1 VGDSTTRRDG
11 AQTREQAQRIALELF
26 TAQGYEATSLR
37 QIAERLGINKASLY
51 YHFPNKQA
59 ILRSLVEERGSE
71 AEQLLA
77 WVESQ
82 PASPELLE
90 EAVRRWVESYSADK
104 LEGIRFLRANPLV
117 ARSLAAGDGDRIGDP
132 LTQIA
137 ELLTAAVPGATPRDA
152 VLVRMALLSINAAVS
167 SVRRSGRSGRNR
179 DPGCDRRSAGR
190 RASAHPSNG
199 SSRRLEGECVRQL
212 TSS

>member
-117 ARSLAAGDGDRIGDP
+117 ARSLAGSDGDRIGDP
-132 LTQIA
+132 LTRIA
-137 ELLTAAVPGATPRDA
+137 DLLTAAVPDATPRDA
-152 VLVRMALLSINAAVS
+152 VLLRMALLSINAAVEAS
-167 SVRRSGRSGRNR
+167 EGLDVPDEIVIQAATAAALAVVRAHTRVTAVHDGSKGSASVS
-179 DPGCDRRSAGR
+179 
-190 RASAHPSNG
+190 
-199 SSRRLEGECVRQL
+199 
-212 TSS
+212 